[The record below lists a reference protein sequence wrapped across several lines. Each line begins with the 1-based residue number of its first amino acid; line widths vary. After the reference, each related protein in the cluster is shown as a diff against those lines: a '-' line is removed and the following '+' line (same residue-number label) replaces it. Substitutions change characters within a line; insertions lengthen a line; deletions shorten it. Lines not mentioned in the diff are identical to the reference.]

1 MCFCFYLVCALSWDW
16 IGLNGNLWDVLLG
29 WATIWF
35 VSTMNLH
42 FWKSRTSPQIP
53 DGETHG
59 VLPGI
64 LPGQSQERRP
74 RSSMM
79 RVFEQQMFF
88 FWMFLSFREVGPTCT
103 FQECWKVGRTEI
115 VKLVKVHCISSLDF
129 EGLEVFKSLA
139 TGINF
144 VWTLQGVPNAW
155 CSHSPVDL
163 IDSPRRDV
171 YTPERR
177 AGT

>member
-1 MCFCFYLVCALSWDW
+1 MVSHHFSERYLMCFNYEPAFLKVKDLPPNPRCNWNTARKPM
-16 IGLNGNLWDVLLG
+16 GLRASCPV
-29 WATIWF
+29 
-35 VSTMNLH
+35 
-42 FWKSRTSPQIP
+42 
-53 DGETHG
+53 
-59 VLPGI
+59 
-64 LPGQSQERRP
+64 GQSQERRP
-74 RSSMM
+74 HSSIM

-115 VKLVKVHCISSLDF
+115 VKLVKVHCISSLEF

-163 IDSPRRDV
+163 IDS
-171 YTPERR
+171 
-177 AGT
+177 

>member
-1 MCFCFYLVCALSWDW
+1 MGCPTRVSHHLICFNYEPAFLM
-16 IGLNGNLWDVLLG
+16 GQGPPP
-29 WATIWF
+29 
-35 VSTMNLH
+35 
-42 FWKSRTSPQIP
+42 KSPMEKP
-53 DGETHG
+53 MGFE
-59 VLPGI
+59 GI
-64 LPGQSQERRP
+64 LPGKSQERRP

-79 RVFEQQMFF
+79 RVFEQHIFLFLGCFF
-88 FWMFLSFREVGPTCT
+88 RSGRSDQHALLK
-103 FQECWKVGRTEI
+103 ECWKVGRTEI

-163 IDSPRRDV
+163 IDS
-171 YTPERR
+171 
-177 AGT
+177 